1 LLLKKKLAMNNTASN
16 PLLHPEQPLR
26 FKLLAKPLNSTKYHL
41 ATFDHKLHTNC
52 KLPRHIL
59 KEATKES
66 IDKEIKEAAER
77 EKVSDGATLMEE
89 KPALARKI

>member
-1 LLLKKKLAMNNTASN
+1 MNNNSSGDSI
-16 PLLHPEQPLR
+16 LHPEQPLR

-77 EKVSDGATLMEE
+77 EKVAEGASLMEE